1 MTSVMGAW
9 RNVETLV
16 LSPRPTHHPPSNIP
30 VRISVSIA
38 LSNVTVNVLR
48 EHLCVGLAV
57 FQTVK
62 SDTIQFVMAVA
73 SQATK
78 NVMVYSS
85 VLKVLLSVTGT
96 VGPIPVQDGTFFV
109 MANVNLSTNLVM
121 GSVQRVTSN
130 VMETVGMKSIIGFVM
145 GNVSTL

>member
-1 MTSVMGAW
+1 
-9 RNVETLV
+9 
-16 LSPRPTHHPPSNIP
+16 
-30 VRISVSIA
+30 
-38 LSNVTVNVLR
+38 
-48 EHLCVGLAV
+48 
-57 FQTVK
+57 
-62 SDTIQFVMAVA
+62 MAIA

-96 VGPIPVQDGTFFV
+96 VGQIPVQDGTFFV

>member
-16 LSPRPTHHPPSNIP
+16 LSPRLTHHPPSNIP

-38 LSNVTVNVLR
+38 LSNVMVNVLR
-48 EHLCVGLAV
+48 AHLCVGLAV
-57 FQTVK
+57 FQTIK

-78 NVMVYSS
+78 NVMVYLS
-85 VLKVLLSVTGT
+85 VLKVLLIVMDLVGGPMVGT
-96 VGPIPVQDGTFFV
+96 
-109 MANVNLSTNLVM
+109 
-121 GSVQRVTSN
+121 
-130 VMETVGMKSIIGFVM
+130 
-145 GNVSTL
+145 